1 MFPPALCPSADGC
14 LCHFVPEVKLFCIET
29 MNVPL
34 SSWVDIYFTVIA
46 FLWGACIGS
55 FANVC
60 IYRIPRGIS
69 VVTPRSRCPHC
80 EHTIAWYDNIPLCS
94 FFILGMKCR
103 HCGRRIAPRYFL
115 VEFLTAIV
123 FLLIWLKFGLDA
135 LTPIYWL
142 MAVGLI
148 IGTFIDF
155 EFMILP
161 DRLTV
166 GGMIAG
172 PILSLLVPSM
182 QGQVTAYAGF
192 CASVSGLAIGAVFLW
207 LVAMFGTLVFRKE
220 AMGMGDVKLLGALGA
235 FLGWKAVLFI
245 VMGASL
251 VGAVVGVSLVI
262 VRHKTMASKIPFG
275 PYIALA
281 AIVWIL
287 WGQGWGTAYMA
298 WLAQGL

>member
-1 MFPPALCPSADGC
+1 MNILPPFWMDVY
-14 LCHFVPEVKLFCIET
+14 FVGIV
-29 MNVPL
+29 
-34 SSWVDIYFTVIA
+34 
-46 FLWGACIGS
+46 FLAGACIGS

-80 EHTIAWYDNIPLCS
+80 EHTIAWYDNIPLFS
-94 FFILGMKCR
+94 FFILGRKCR
-103 HCGRRIAPRYFL
+103 FCLGRISPRYFL

-123 FLLIWLKFGLDA
+123 FLLIWLKFGFDA
-135 LTPIYWL
+135 RTPIYWL
-142 MAVGLI
+142 MATGLI

-166 GGMIAG
+166 GGMIVG
-172 PILSLLVPSM
+172 PILSLLAPSLH
-182 QGQVTAYAGF
+182 GQPTAYSGF
-192 CASVSGLAIGAVFLW
+192 CASISGLALGAVFLW
-207 LVAMFGTLVFRKE
+207 LVAMLGTLVFRKE

-235 FLGWKAVLFI
+235 FLGWKAVLFT

-251 VGAVVGVSLVI
+251 AGAVVGLTLVAS
-262 VRHKTMASKIPFG
+262 RRKTMASKIPFG

-287 WGQGWGTAYMA
+287 WGSEWWAAYMA

>member
-1 MFPPALCPSADGC
+1 M
-14 LCHFVPEVKLFCIET
+14 I
-29 MNVPL
+29 PL
-34 SSWVDIYFTVIA
+34 WIDIYFTAVV
-46 FLWGACIGS
+46 FLLGACIGS

-69 VVTPRSRCPHC
+69 VVTPRSRCPYC
-80 EHTIAWYDNIPLCS
+80 EHTIAWYDNIPLFS
-94 FFILGMKCR
+94 FFMLGQKCR
-103 HCGRRIAPRYFL
+103 YCDQRIAPRYFL

-123 FLLIWLKFGLDA
+123 FMLIWLEFGFCA
-135 LTPIYWL
+135 LTPVYWL
-142 MAVGLI
+142 MAAGLI

-166 GGMIAG
+166 GGMIVG
-172 PILSLLVPSM
+172 PILCLLAPSL
-182 QGQVTAYAGF
+182 QGQMTAYAGF
-192 CASVSGLAIGAVFLW
+192 CASVSGLATGAIFLW
-207 LVAMFGTLVFRKE
+207 LVATFGTLVFRKE

-235 FLGWKAVLFI
+235 FLGWRAVLFV

-251 VGAVVGVSLVI
+251 AGAVIGVSLVMA
-262 VRHKTMASKIPFG
+262 RRKTMASKIPFG

-287 WGQGWGTAYMA
+287 WGKGWWVAYMT
-298 WLAQGL
+298 WLAHGL

>member
-1 MFPPALCPSADGC
+1 
-14 LCHFVPEVKLFCIET
+14 
-29 MNVPL
+29 MNILLPL
-34 SSWVDIYFTVIA
+34 WTDIYLTVLSV
-46 FLWGACIGS
+46 LWGTCIGS

-80 EHTIAWYDNIPLCS
+80 EHAIAWYNNIPLFS
-94 FFILGMKCR
+94 FFILGMQCR
-103 HCGRRIAPRYFL
+103 YCGQRISSRYFL

-123 FLLIWLKFGLDA
+123 FMLIWLKFGFDA
-135 LTPIYWL
+135 RTPIYWL
-142 MAVGLI
+142 MATGLI

-172 PILSLLVPSM
+172 PILSLLVPSLH
-182 QGQVTAYAGF
+182 GQPTAYTGF
-192 CASVSGLAIGAVFLW
+192 CASVTGLAIGTVFLW
-207 LVAMFGTLVFRKE
+207 LVATLGTLVFRKE

-235 FLGWKAVLFI
+235 FLGWKAVLFT
-245 VMGASL
+245 VMSASL
-251 VGAVVGVSLVI
+251 VGAVVGVTLVMSH
-262 VRHKTMASKIPFG
+262 RKTMASKIPFG

-281 AIVWIL
+281 AMVWIL
-287 WGQGWGTAYMA
+287 WGKGWWVVYMA

>member
-1 MFPPALCPSADGC
+1 
-14 LCHFVPEVKLFCIET
+14 
-29 MNVPL
+29 MNTLVPL
-34 SSWVDIYFTVIA
+34 WADIYFTALA

-60 IYRIPRGIS
+60 IFRMPRGVS

-80 EHTIAWYDNIPLCS
+80 EQKIAWYDNLPLFS
-94 FFILGMKCR
+94 FFILGRRCR
-103 HCGRRIAPRYFL
+103 HCGGSISPRYFL
-115 VEFLTAIV
+115 VEFLTAVV
-123 FLLIWLKFGLDA
+123 FLLIWLEFGFEA
-135 LTPIYWL
+135 RTPIYWL
-142 MAVGLI
+142 MATGLI

-172 PILSLLVPSM
+172 PLLSLLAPSLH
-182 QGQVTAYAGF
+182 GQATAYAGF
-192 CASVSGLAIGAVFLW
+192 CASLSGLATGAIFLW
-207 LVAMFGTLVFRKE
+207 LVATLGTLAFRKE
-220 AMGMGDVKLLGALGA
+220 AMGMGDVKLMGALGA

-251 VGAVVGVSLVI
+251 AGAAVGITLVAG
-262 VRHKTMASKIPFG
+262 RRKTMASRIPFG

-287 WGQGWGTAYMA
+287 WGQGWWAAYMA
-298 WLAQGL
+298 WLARGL

>member
-1 MFPPALCPSADGC
+1 MPPPFWMDMY
-14 LCHFVPEVKLFCIET
+14 FVIIV
-29 MNVPL
+29 
-34 SSWVDIYFTVIA
+34 
-46 FLWGACIGS
+46 FLAGACIGS

-80 EHTIAWYDNIPLCS
+80 EHTIAWFDNIPLCS

-103 HCGRRIAPRYFL
+103 HCLQRIAPRYFL
-115 VEFLTAIV
+115 VEFLTAAV
-123 FLLIWLKFGLDA
+123 FLLIWLKFGFDA
-135 LTPIYWL
+135 RTPVYWL
-142 MAVGLI
+142 MAAGLI
-148 IGTFIDF
+148 IGAFIDF

-172 PILSLLVPSM
+172 PILSLLAPSLH
-182 QGQVTAYAGF
+182 GQATAYTGF
-192 CASVSGLAIGAVFLW
+192 CASVSGLAIGAIFLW
-207 LVAMFGTLVFRKE
+207 LVATLGTIAFRKE

-245 VMGASL
+245 VIGASL
-251 VGAVVGVSLVI
+251 AGAVVGVSLVMA
-262 VRHKTMASKIPFG
+262 RRKTMASKIPFG

-287 WGQGWGTAYMA
+287 WGQGWWSAYMA
-298 WLAQGL
+298 WLAQGM

>member
-1 MFPPALCPSADGC
+1 
-14 LCHFVPEVKLFCIET
+14 
-29 MNVPL
+29 MNILLPFWPDLYLTVL
-34 SSWVDIYFTVIA
+34 SV
-46 FLWGACIGS
+46 LWGACIGS

-60 IYRIPRGIS
+60 IYRIPRGSS

-80 EHTIAWYDNIPLCS
+80 EQTIAWFDNVPLFS
-94 FFILGMKCR
+94 FFILGRKCR
-103 HCGRRIAPRYFL
+103 HCGQRISPRYFL
-115 VEFLTAIV
+115 VEFLMAVV
-123 FLLIWLKFGLDA
+123 FLLIWLKFGFDA
-135 LTPIYWL
+135 RTPIYWL
-142 MAVGLI
+142 MATGLI

-172 PILSLLVPSM
+172 PILSLLAPSLH
-182 QGQVTAYAGF
+182 GQTTAYTGF
-192 CASVSGLAIGAVFLW
+192 CASVTGLAIGAIFLW
-207 LVAMFGTLVFRKE
+207 LVATLGTLVFRKE

-235 FLGWKAVLFI
+235 FLGWKAVLFT

-251 VGAVVGVSLVI
+251 AGAIVGVTLIMS
-262 VRHKTMASKIPFG
+262 RRKTMASKIPFG

-287 WGQGWGTAYMA
+287 WGQGWWAVYIT
-298 WLAQGL
+298 WLARGL

>member
-1 MFPPALCPSADGC
+1 MNILLPFWTDLY
-14 LCHFVPEVKLFCIET
+14 LIVLFV
-29 MNVPL
+29 
-34 SSWVDIYFTVIA
+34 
-46 FLWGACIGS
+46 LWGACIGS

-69 VVTPRSRCPHC
+69 AVTPRSRCPHC
-80 EHTIAWYDNIPLCS
+80 EHVIAWYDNIPLFS

-103 HCGRRIAPRYFL
+103 HCGRRIAPRYFM

-123 FLLIWLKFGLDA
+123 FLLIWLKFGFDA
-135 LTPIYWL
+135 RTPIYWL
-142 MAVGLI
+142 MAAGLI

-172 PILSLLVPSM
+172 PILSLLVPSLH
-182 QGQVTAYAGF
+182 GQTTAYTGF
-192 CASVSGLAIGAVFLW
+192 CASVSGLAIGAIFLW
-207 LVAMFGTLVFRKE
+207 LVATLGTLVFRKE
-220 AMGMGDVKLLGALGA
+220 AMGMGDVKLMGALGA

-251 VGAVVGVSLVI
+251 AGAVVGVSLVMA
-262 VRHKTMASKIPFG
+262 RRKTMASKIPFG

-287 WGQGWGTAYMA
+287 WGKGWWVAYMA

>member
-1 MFPPALCPSADGC
+1 MHILLPFW
-14 LCHFVPEVKLFCIET
+14 T
-29 MNVPL
+29 
-34 SSWVDIYFTVIA
+34 DIYLAVLSV
-46 FLWGACIGS
+46 LWGACIGS

-69 VVTPRSRCPHC
+69 VVTPRSRCPQCGHA
-80 EHTIAWYDNIPLCS
+80 IAWYDNIPLFS

-103 HCGRRIAPRYFL
+103 HCGQRITPRYFL

-123 FLLIWLKFGLDA
+123 FLLIWLKFGFDA
-135 LTPIYWL
+135 RTPIYWL
-142 MAVGLI
+142 MATGLI

-182 QGQVTAYAGF
+182 QGQMTAYTGF
-192 CASVSGLAIGAVFLW
+192 CASVSGLAIGAIFLW
-207 LVAMFGTLVFRKE
+207 LVATLGTLVFRKE

-251 VGAVVGVSLVI
+251 AGAVVGVTLV
-262 VRHKTMASKIPFG
+262 VSHRKTMASKIPFG

-281 AIVWIL
+281 AIVWVL
-287 WGQGWGTAYMA
+287 WGKGWWAAYMV

>member
-1 MFPPALCPSADGC
+1 MNIYQPFWTDLYLTALS
-14 LCHFVPEVKLFCIET
+14 V
-29 MNVPL
+29 
-34 SSWVDIYFTVIA
+34 
-46 FLWGACIGS
+46 LWGACIGS

-60 IYRIPRGIS
+60 LYRMPRGIS

-80 EHTIAWYDNIPLCS
+80 ENQIAWYDNIPLFS
-94 FFILGMKCR
+94 FFILGMQCR

-123 FLLIWLKFGLDA
+123 FLLIWLKFGFDA
-135 LTPIYWL
+135 RTPIYWL
-142 MAVGLI
+142 MAAGLI

-172 PILSLLVPSM
+172 PILSLLVPSLH
-182 QGQVTAYAGF
+182 GQTTAYAGF

-207 LVAMFGTLVFRKE
+207 LVATLGTLVFRKE

-251 VGAVVGVSLVI
+251 AGAVVGVTLV
-262 VRHKTMASKIPFG
+262 VSHRKTMASKIPFG

-287 WGQGWGTAYMA
+287 WGKGWWAAYMA

>member
-1 MFPPALCPSADGC
+1 
-14 LCHFVPEVKLFCIET
+14 
-29 MNVPL
+29 MNMLLPFWMDV
-34 SSWVDIYFTVIA
+34 YFAVIV
-46 FLWGACIGS
+46 FLTGACIGS

-60 IYRIPRGIS
+60 IFRIPRGIS

-80 EHTIAWYDNIPLCS
+80 EHLIGWYDNIPLFS
-94 FFILGMKCR
+94 FFILGMQCR
-103 HCGRRIAPRYFL
+103 HCGGRIAPRYFL

-123 FLLIWLKFGLDA
+123 FLLIWLKFGFDA
-135 LTPIYWL
+135 RTPIYWL
-142 MAVGLI
+142 MATGLI
-148 IGTFIDF
+148 IGTFLDF

-172 PILSLLVPSM
+172 PILSLLAPSM
-182 QGQVTAYAGF
+182 QGQMTAYAGF
-192 CASVSGLAIGAVFLW
+192 CASVSGLASGAIFLW
-207 LVAMFGTLVFRKE
+207 LVATFGTLVFRKE

-235 FLGWKAVLFI
+235 FLGWKAVLFT

-251 VGAVVGVSLVI
+251 AGAVVGVSLVMA
-262 VRHKTMASKIPFG
+262 RRKTMASKIPFG

-287 WGQGWGTAYMA
+287 WGKGWCSAYVA

>member
-1 MFPPALCPSADGC
+1 MNMLLPFW
-14 LCHFVPEVKLFCIET
+14 
-29 MNVPL
+29 MNV
-34 SSWVDIYFTVIA
+34 YFAVIS
-46 FLWGACIGS
+46 FLAGACIGS

-69 VVTPRSRCPHC
+69 VVIPRSRCPHC
-80 EHTIAWYDNIPLCS
+80 EQTIAWYDNIPLFS

-103 HCGRRIAPRYFL
+103 RCGRPIAPRYLL
-115 VEFLTAIV
+115 VEFLTGLV
-123 FLLIWLKFGLDA
+123 FLLIWLKFGFDA
-135 LTPIYWL
+135 RTPIYWL
-142 MAVGLI
+142 MAAGLI
-148 IGTFIDF
+148 IGTFIDL

-172 PILSLLVPSM
+172 PILSLMAPAM
-182 QGQVTAYAGF
+182 QGQMTAYTGF
-192 CASVSGLAIGAVFLW
+192 CASVSGLALGAIFLW
-207 LVAMFGTLVFRKE
+207 LVATLGTLVFRKE

-251 VGAVVGVSLVI
+251 AGAAVGVSLVMA
-262 VRHKTMASKIPFG
+262 RRKTMASRIPFG

-281 AIVWIL
+281 AIVWLL
-287 WGQGWGTAYMA
+287 WGQGWWSAYMA
-298 WLAQGL
+298 WLAKGL

>member
-1 MFPPALCPSADGC
+1 
-14 LCHFVPEVKLFCIET
+14 
-29 MNVPL
+29 MNIYLPL
-34 SSWVDIYFTVIA
+34 GTDIYFAVLF
-46 FLWGACIGS
+46 FLWGACMGS

-80 EHTIAWYDNIPLCS
+80 EQTIAWYNNIPLFS
-94 FFILGMKCR
+94 FFILGRKCR
-103 HCGRRIAPRYFL
+103 HCGGGIAPRYFL
-115 VEFLTAIV
+115 VEFLTGLV
-123 FLLIWLKFGLDA
+123 FLLIWLKFGFDA
-135 LTPIYWL
+135 RTPIYWL
-142 MAVGLI
+142 MAAGLV

-172 PILSLLVPSM
+172 PILSLLAPSLH
-182 QGQVTAYAGF
+182 GQTTAYTGF
-192 CASVSGLAIGAVFLW
+192 CASVSGLAIGAIFLW
-207 LVAMFGTLVFRKE
+207 LVATLGTLVFRKE

-251 VGAVVGVSLVI
+251 AGAAVGVSLVMA
-262 VRHKTMASKIPFG
+262 RRKTMASKIPFG
-275 PYIALA
+275 PYISLA

-287 WGQGWGTAYMA
+287 WGKGWWAAYMA

>member
-1 MFPPALCPSADGC
+1 MNMLPPFWMDA
-14 LCHFVPEVKLFCIET
+14 
-29 MNVPL
+29 
-34 SSWVDIYFTVIA
+34 YFAVMV
-46 FLWGACIGS
+46 FLTGACIGS

-60 IYRIPRGIS
+60 IYRVPRGVS

-80 EHTIAWYDNIPLCS
+80 EHAIAWYDNIPLFS

-103 HCGRRIAPRYFL
+103 HCFRRITPRYFL

-135 LTPIYWL
+135 RTPIYWL
-142 MAVGLI
+142 MATGLI

-172 PILSLLVPSM
+172 PILSLLAPSM
-182 QGQVTAYAGF
+182 QGQMTAYSGF
-192 CASVSGLAIGAVFLW
+192 CASVSGLATGAIFLW
-207 LVAMFGTLVFRKE
+207 LVATLGTLAFRKE

-245 VMGASL
+245 VIGASL
-251 VGAVVGVSLVI
+251 VGAVVGVSLVMT
-262 VRHKTMASKIPFG
+262 RRKTMASRIPFG

-287 WGQGWGTAYMA
+287 WGQGWGTTYMA
-298 WLAQGL
+298 WLARGL

>member
-1 MFPPALCPSADGC
+1 
-14 LCHFVPEVKLFCIET
+14 
-29 MNVPL
+29 MNLLLPFWMDV
-34 SSWVDIYFTVIA
+34 YFAVIGLLA
-46 FLWGACIGS
+46 GACIGS

-80 EHTIAWYDNIPLCS
+80 EHAIAWFDNIPLFS
-94 FFILGMKCR
+94 FFILGMQCR
-103 HCGRRIAPRYFL
+103 HCGQRITPRYFL

-123 FLLIWLKFGLDA
+123 FLLIWLKFGFDA
-135 LTPIYWL
+135 RTLVYWL
-142 MAVGLI
+142 MATGLI
-148 IGTFIDF
+148 IGSFIDF

-172 PILSLLVPSM
+172 PILSLLVPSLH
-182 QGQVTAYAGF
+182 GQTTAYSGF
-192 CASVSGLAIGAVFLW
+192 CASVSGLAIGAIFLW
-207 LVAMFGTLVFRKE
+207 LVATLGTLVFRKE

-235 FLGWKAVLFI
+235 FLGWKAVLFA
-245 VMGASL
+245 VLGASL
-251 VGAVVGVSLVI
+251 AGAVVGVSLVMA
-262 VRHKTMASKIPFG
+262 RRKTMASKIPFG

-287 WGQGWGTAYMA
+287 YGKGWWTAYMA